1 MLERNIEELGM
12 AKKQE
17 KRRAAS
23 YYIDYE
29 NVRGAG
35 LNGVEDLR
43 PGDKVVVL
51 YGSKDSALKLGQVQN
66 VLNSPAEVQFIK
78 VETGKHDALDF
89 QLVALMFLKMKKKRD
104 YYIVSKDTGFDFAIH
119 MANARGMNNVFRRET
134 ISGAKLETKKLPQ
147 PKQTHAQKRLPNP
160 KKARA
165 LQADKQMRAQQ
176 EQVANEEAVAAA
188 APAKS
193 EGVAAS
199 TEKRPRRRRGGK
211 QEQQAAQEQPVAAT
225 APETT
230 PEVVQDQALAAQP
243 EIPAAPQP
251 EPANQTQQE
260 QLPEQK
266 PASRRRRRKPTTSVP
281 KPLKDQYRLDIERV
295 LVKHL
300 GGLPKADRVEI
311 VLAALGQTSSKAQFY
326 NFLRSKLGNEQ
337 GRAFYNELKG
347 SYAGLTDVEKSTPT
361 AATE

>member
-1 MLERNIEELGM
+1 M
-12 AKKQE
+12 AKKQG
-17 KRRAAS
+17 KRRGAS

-35 LNGVEDLR
+35 LNGVENLR
-43 PGDKVVVL
+43 AGDKVVVL

-119 MANARGMNNVFRRET
+119 MANARGMNNVYRRET

-147 PKQTHAQKRLPNP
+147 PKQTQSPKRLPNP

-165 LQADKQMRAQQ
+165 LQAGKQMTAQL
-176 EQVANEEAVAAA
+176 EKPAGNEATAPTSLEGAT
-188 APAKS
+188 APA
-193 EGVAAS
+193 
-199 TEKRPRRRRGGK
+199 EKRPRRRRGAK
-211 QEQQAAQEQPVAAT
+211 QGQQATPEQPVVAT
-225 APETT
+225 APESV
-230 PEVVQDQALAAQP
+230 PEVAQEQAPTAQP
-243 EIPAAPQP
+243 EVQAAPQA
-251 EPANQTQQE
+251 EPVSKTQQE
-260 QLPEQK
+260 QAPEQK
-266 PASRRRRRKPTTSVP
+266 PSSRRRRRKPTTSVP
-281 KPLKDQYRLDIERV
+281 KPLKDQHRLDIERV

-311 VLAALGQTSSKAQFY
+311 VLAALDQTSSKAQFY
-326 NFLRSKLGNEQ
+326 NHLRSKLGNEQ

-347 SYAGLTDVEKSTPT
+347 CYAGLTDVEKTAPT

>member
-1 MLERNIEELGM
+1 MG
-12 AKKQE
+12 KKQE

-23 YYIDYE
+23 YFIDYE

-66 VLNSPAEVQFIK
+66 VLNSPAKVQFIK

-119 MANARGMNNVFRRET
+119 MANARGLNNVYRRET

-147 PKQTHAQKRLPNP
+147 PKQTQAPKRLPNP

-165 LQADKQMRAQQ
+165 QQADKQMKEQQKQAAQDD
-176 EQVANEEAVAAA
+176 AAATTAPAAAAAQA
-188 APAKS
+188 APAKP
-193 EGVAAS
+193 EGATSPA
-199 TEKRPRRRRGGK
+199 EKRPRRRRAGK
-211 QEQQAAQEQPVAAT
+211 QGQPAEKGQQAVQEQP
-225 APETT
+225 APEPT
-230 PEVVQDQALAAQP
+230 PEVTPEQTPIVQSEVQV
-243 EIPAAPQP
+243 APQP
-251 EPANQTQQE
+251 EPAAPAQQE
-260 QLPEQK
+260 QAPEQK
-266 PASRRRRRKPTTSVP
+266 PSSRRRRRKPTTSVP

-300 GGLPKADRVEI
+300 GGLPKADRVELVI
-311 VLAALGQTSSKAQFY
+311 AGLEQTETKTQFY

-347 SYAGLTDVEKSTPT
+347 CYEALAAVEKSTP
-361 AATE
+361 AAAE